1 MKTIQGLLLAL
12 LVLACGQA
20 LAQDKRVSCDIL
32 RQIDLKPLL
41 GADHDPLAPFG
52 KAACQAESKAIG
64 RGLVILTVE
73 EGPAADIKKN
83 MAAIRQINV
92 KERAKEVTV
101 ASEPTLSPE
110 AFSVRE
116 KDQRKVEIY
125 AVKGSRVVIVQGM
138 WSIGPTISDDIFGK
152 LRGVAQAALAK
163 LP

>member
-1 MKTIQGLLLAL
+1 MKTIGKCLFVVLLLS
-12 LVLACGQA
+12 CGQA

-32 RQIDLKPLL
+32 KQIDLKPLL

-52 KAACQAESKAIG
+52 GAACQAESKAIG

-73 EGPAADIKKN
+73 EGALADIKKGL
-83 MAAIRQINV
+83 ASIRQINT

-101 ASEPTLSPE
+101 AAEPELGPE

-125 AVKGSRVVIVQGM
+125 AVKGSRAVIVQGM
-138 WSIGPTISDDIFGK
+138 WAIGPTITDDVFGK

>member
-1 MKTIQGLLLAL
+1 MKAIRIFLIAVLL
-12 LVLACGQA
+12 LACGQA

-32 RQIDLKPLL
+32 KQIDLKPLL

-52 KAACQAESKAIG
+52 RAACQAESKAIG

-73 EGPAADIKKN
+73 EGSLADIKKGL
-83 MAAIRQINV
+83 ASIRQMNT
-92 KERAKEVTV
+92 KERAKEVAV
-101 ASEPTLSPE
+101 AAEPELGPE

-125 AVKGSRVVIVQGM
+125 AIKGARAVIVQGM
-138 WSIGPTISDDIFGK
+138 WSIGPTITDDVFGK

>member
-1 MKTIQGLLLAL
+1 MKTIWKCLFVMLLLS
-12 LVLACGQA
+12 CGQA

-32 RQIDLKPLL
+32 KQIDLKPLL

-52 KAACQAESKAIG
+52 RAACQAETKAIG

-73 EGPAADIKKN
+73 EGPAADIRKNLDGIKKFN
-83 MAAIRQINV
+83 M
-92 KERAKEVTV
+92 KERAKEVKV
-101 ASEPTLSPE
+101 ASEPGLGPE

-116 KDQRKVEIY
+116 NDQRKVELY
-125 AVKGSRVVIVQGM
+125 AVKGNRAVIVQGM
-138 WSIGPTISDDIFGK
+138 WAIGPTITDDVFGK

>member
-1 MKTIQGLLLAL
+1 MNTIGKCLFVV
-12 LVLACGQA
+12 LVLCCGQA

-32 RQIDLKPLL
+32 KQIDLKPLL

-52 KAACQAESKAIG
+52 AAACQAESKAIG

-73 EGPAADIKKN
+73 EGPLADIKKN
-83 MAAIRQINV
+83 LASIRQFNT

-101 ASEPTLSPE
+101 AAEPALGPE

-116 KDQRKVEIY
+116 KDQRKVQIY
-125 AVKGSRVVIVQGM
+125 AVKGSRAVIVQGM
-138 WSIGPTISDDIFGK
+138 WAIGPTISDDVFGK